1 MVAVDM
7 SSMSDDTRERFL
19 DLSGLEAMDQLN
31 GFERE
36 ELDQMRRVFGVPWS
50 S

>member
-1 MVAVDM
+1 MVRVDM

-31 GFERE
+31 DFERD
-36 ELDQMRRVFGVPWS
+36 ELDQMRRVYGVPYA
-50 S
+50 